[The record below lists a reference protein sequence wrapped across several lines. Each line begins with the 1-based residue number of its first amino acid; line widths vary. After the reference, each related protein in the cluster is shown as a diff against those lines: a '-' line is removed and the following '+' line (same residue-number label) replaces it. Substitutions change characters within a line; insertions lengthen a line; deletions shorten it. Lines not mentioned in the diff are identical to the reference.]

1 MSGVHPRAGAP
12 AAFLPLT
19 LSEIGARPGEGGR
32 PELGPLADRALAAER
47 AAEDSWHAL
56 LGDCACA
63 RRGQFPDHLRLLSEA
78 AGEYAGDD
86 WWRGQGSRYRA
97 RVAEFEHWVAEALD
111 EGDGEEFAGACAAYD
126 AALAQAMATARG
138 RAGAA
143 SGTITG

>member
-1 MSGVHPRAGAP
+1 MSGVHPRAGTP

-19 LSEIGARPGEGGR
+19 LSEIGATPDGGGR

-47 AAEDSWHAL
+47 AAEDSWFAL

-97 RVAEFEHWVAEALD
+97 RVAEFENWVAEALD
-111 EGDGEEFAGACAAYD
+111 EGDGEEFAEACAAYD
-126 AALAQAMATARG
+126 AALAHAMATVRG